1 MADDEK
7 TCEGREKVLNK
18 RINNFLSISF
28 RIVTFIAIFR
38 ENFKRLKKKTF
49 RKYMLAA
56 FLSYI
61 LHINIYIYIYIFRYI
76 DR

>member
-38 ENFKRLKKKTF
+38 ENFKRLKKKLLESICWL
-49 RKYMLAA
+49 R
-56 FLSYI
+56 FLVIYYI
-61 LHINIYIYIYIFRYI
+61 
-76 DR
+76 